1 MVLRAVKVVTSKKEQ
16 LSMTTHKNNNPSSS
30 KVVLREWQEKAKDN
44 CLGYFAAGKRV
55 WVQEAVTGAGKTLF
69 ARETAVEYYLSKEV
83 DLIIILTPSLAT
95 LSGWTDAFKGILN
108 TTKGPQYPADT
119 QVWVSTYAGYKSILA
134 ELSTGNRRITGY
146 LLIADEYHHAE
157 RDAYWGNA
165 VTSLSKGAKNIL
177 MLSGTPWKTEGTIAF
192 IDEESN
198 IKGYPYYNKNGI
210 VEADNVYGYADDLTS
225 KTRGTVP
232 VHFVFHGAK
241 AKSKDTGRVYELDFD
256 PDDKDDWQKYA
267 DEKCT
272 EPLGKFV
279 AIPKGDFD
287 LESAK
292 LAKNLIK
299 EGVQWLNYSRNQIKQ
314 STGVSDASLMLVVCK
329 SIDEARTASAYI
341 ERKYQMKAEVIVSDD
356 DKSVERLKRIK
367 EASKQCTHDRPDVIV
382 SVNMISEGVDIPAI
396 KTIVYLSAIITPLYL
411 TQVIG
416 RGLRRIWMDAI
427 RGYADTNLNQTMAYF
442 VAPAHPYIMWFASKI
457 EDSIKQARK
466 VVEQKEPPSKRKP
479 ENDGEFDVV
488 IAEYLTDS
496 TGNTLHVCRSNKVDK
511 IQLFSAIDRI
521 LEEPNAA
528 DHLANTMWRDYLVS
542 LIVDG
547 KSDAVEEMIR
557 VKCQEIGIHYEAIS
571 TPQSVEKQLSYDERS
586 KIASQDARELVKQI
600 RYHCRPYKSISDDSK
615 AFPKVWRTL
624 KQKSSILDFSKATLD
639 EKERLIN
646 IARNY
651 IKNCEV

>member
-1 MVLRAVKVVTSKKEQ
+1 
-16 LSMTTHKNNNPSSS
+16 MTIHKNNDPFSS
-30 KVVLREWQEKAKDN
+30 KVSLREWQKRAKEN
-44 CLGYFAAGKRV
+44 CLSYFAAGKRV

-69 ARETAVEYYLSKEV
+69 ARETAVEYYLSKEI

-95 LSGWTDAFKGILN
+95 LSGWIDAFKGILN

-134 ELSTGNRRITGY
+134 ELSTGNRKIAGY

-165 VTSLSKGAKNIL
+165 VTSLAKGAKNVL

-192 IDEESN
+192 IDEEFN
-198 IKGYPYYNKNGI
+198 IKDHSYYNANGI
-210 VEADNVYGYADDLTS
+210 VEADDVYNYADDLTS
-225 KTRGTVP
+225 TTRGTVP

-241 AKSKDTGRVYELDFD
+241 AKNKETGRVYELDFD

-299 EGVQWLNYSRNQIKQ
+299 DGVQWLNYSRNQIKK

-356 DKSVERLKRIK
+356 DKSMERLKRIK

-466 VVEQKEPPSKRKP
+466 EIEQKEPKEHWP
-479 ENDGEFDVV
+479 DGDGGVE

-528 DHLANTMWRDYLVS
+528 NCLANTMWRDYLVS

-547 KSDAVEEMIR
+547 KGDAVEEMIR
-557 VKCQEIGIHYEAIS
+557 IKCQEVGINYETIS
-571 TPQSVEKQLSYDERS
+571 APQSVEKQLSYDERS
-586 KIASQDARELVKQI
+586 KVASQDARELVKQI
-600 RYHCRPYKSISDDSK
+600 RYHCRPYKSIDDDSK

-624 KQKSSILDFSKATLD
+624 KQKSSISDFPKATLE

-646 IARNY
+646 VARNY